1 MKTNFDKMTVTLER
15 RQVIDLMMA
24 CVNAMYNNDGSKN
37 KKYEKIHDELKRQ
50 LEEFDSE

>member
-24 CVNAMYNNDGSKN
+24 CITTEFEANDGGAKWAAL
-37 KKYEKIHDELKRQ
+37 HDELKRQ
-50 LEEFDSE
+50 LDEFDAE